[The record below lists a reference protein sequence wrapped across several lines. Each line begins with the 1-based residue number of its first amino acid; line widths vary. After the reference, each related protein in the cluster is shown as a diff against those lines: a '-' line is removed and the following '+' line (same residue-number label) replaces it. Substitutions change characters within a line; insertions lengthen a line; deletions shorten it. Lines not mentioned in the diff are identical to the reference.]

1 MVVTTA
7 ESRARIAE
15 DLATAAER
23 LAVAAANLGDAY
35 ERLDQATADR
45 LEEELYGPVQRASGR
60 ARRAHGEFCRRFG
73 LVPRE
78 LEPPP
83 AAAGGHLPK
92 ALLDSAVAAV
102 GDATHVLAAL
112 QDSGHPVEA
121 GDRELRAVLIEIREQ
136 VAGVPGRA
144 REFERSLGR

>member
-1 MVVTTA
+1 MVITTA

-23 LAVAAANLGDAY
+23 LAAAAAALGDAY

-45 LEEELYGPVQRASGR
+45 LEDELYAPIQRASGR
-60 ARRAHGEFCRRFG
+60 ARRAHGEFCGRFG
-73 LVPRE
+73 LEPRE
-78 LEPPP
+78 LATPP
-83 AAAGGHLPK
+83 ASAGGHPPK
-92 ALLDSAVAAV
+92 ALIDTAVGAV

-121 GDRELRAVLIEIREQ
+121 GDEELRSVLVEIRRLVE
-136 VAGVPGRA
+136 GVPGRA
-144 REFERSLGR
+144 RELERSLGR

>member
-45 LEEELYGPVQRASGR
+45 LEEQLYAPVQRASGR
-60 ARRAHGEFCRRFG
+60 ARRAHAEFCRRFG
-73 LVPRE
+73 LEPRGIA
-78 LEPPP
+78 PAP
-83 AAAGGHLPK
+83 AAAGGHTPK
-92 ALLDSAVAAV
+92 ALIDSAMGAV
-102 GDATHVLAAL
+102 GDTGHLLASL
-112 QDSGHPVEA
+112 QDSGHPIEA
-121 GDRELRAVLIEIREQ
+121 GDAELRGAIAEIREL
-136 VAGVPGRA
+136 VEGVPARA